1 MNKHVKGAYNVAA
14 IVGVGKIYWEIA
26 WISGFV
32 FAFHWCF
39 A

>member
-26 WISGFV
+26 WIAWIACV
-32 FAFHWCF
+32 F
-39 A
+39 